1 MHRSLILLSLF
12 AFGCSLAD
20 DTKCDTGEC
29 DGDDFTPD
37 DNSDDGNNV
46 DDSADDD
53 GDGFTNAE
61 EEAAGTNPNY
71 AYSHPYTGGYNVGF
85 CETPPEPTGPTGQG
99 QNDSGVTWAAYQ
111 AGDVVENWT
120 MTDQYGEEVDLYSFC
135 GKTVMV
141 AFSAGWCGPCR
152 SFAEEMQTLQDT
164 YRDQDV
170 QLIEV
175 ITGDNSNELPSID
188 FLMGWDNQYNFSD
201 IPVLLPPRATSWSAV
216 TMQWETDMYIP
227 TTYII
232 GPDGTVLSADE
243 GAHDPGPFLP

>member
-12 AFGCSLAD
+12 AFGCSIAG
-20 DTKCDTGEC
+20 DTKCDTGDC
-29 DGDDFTPD
+29 DGDDFTPN
-37 DNSDDGNNV
+37 DNSGGGNNV

-61 EEAAGTNPNY
+61 EAAAGTNPNY

-85 CETPPEPTGPTGQG
+85 CDTPPVPTGPTGQG

-152 SFAEEMQTLQDT
+152 SFAEEMQPLQDA

-188 FLMGWDNQYNFSD
+188 FLMGWDDQYNFSD

-227 TTYII
+227 TTYVI

-243 GAHDPGPFLP
+243 GAHDPGSFL